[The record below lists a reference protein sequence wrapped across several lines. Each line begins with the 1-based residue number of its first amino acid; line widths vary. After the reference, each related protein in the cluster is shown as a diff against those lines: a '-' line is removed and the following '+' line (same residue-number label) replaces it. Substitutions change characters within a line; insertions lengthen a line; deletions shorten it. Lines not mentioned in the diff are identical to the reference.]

1 MRECFIPLLHHISI
15 HLKTNPD
22 LVASLCQS
30 LKLCRDKL
38 ENKIFLKEF
47 QKISTVTW
55 PQFYRSVLKYSLK
68 TSSTSALNILTEMCQ
83 FLMNGDKLPDAETI
97 YEMTTSHSSY
107 LSIMAGR
114 YHGKSCNWYDIWQ
127 YCFEY
132 FPNRYLF
139 VFMKNSFYRSRIW
152 NQNFFNGAP
161 PVFVPYQLHIWPDTN
176 FVILLLSYP
185 PSIG

>member
-1 MRECFIPLLHHISI
+1 MRLLVQKSHENWAILSEI
-15 HLKTNPD
+15 HLRTP
-22 LVASLCQS
+22 SLDKAKQW
-30 LKLCRDKL
+30 LEEQAQAQGWNKANKL

-114 YHGKSCNWYDIWQ
+114 YQ
-127 YCFEY
+127 
-132 FPNRYLF
+132 R
-139 VFMKNSFYRSRIW
+139 
-152 NQNFFNGAP
+152 
-161 PVFVPYQLHIWPDTN
+161 
-176 FVILLLSYP
+176 
-185 PSIG
+185 